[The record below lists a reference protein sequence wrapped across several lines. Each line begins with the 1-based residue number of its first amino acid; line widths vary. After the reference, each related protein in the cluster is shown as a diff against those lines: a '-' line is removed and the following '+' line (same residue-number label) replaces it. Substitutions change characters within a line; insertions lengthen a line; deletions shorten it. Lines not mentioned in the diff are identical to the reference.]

1 MAAPDLLVSGQCR
14 SAARGKCRACLPN
27 PLALCCLAHRAV
39 PVGQADGV
47 AAPRA
52 GFRCPDLTEPPEPVA
67 LPAGDL
73 EAERIAPSSSL
84 PKKAPVL

>member
-1 MAAPDLLVSGQCR
+1 
-14 SAARGKCRACLPN
+14 
-27 PLALCCLAHRAV
+27 
-39 PVGQADGV
+39 
-47 AAPRA
+47 
-52 GFRCPDLTEPPEPVA
+52 VA